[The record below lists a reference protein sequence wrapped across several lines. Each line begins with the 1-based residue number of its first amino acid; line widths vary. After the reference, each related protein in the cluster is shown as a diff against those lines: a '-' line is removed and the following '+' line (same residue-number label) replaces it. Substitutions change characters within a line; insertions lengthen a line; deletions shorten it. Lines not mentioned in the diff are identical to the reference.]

1 MTWTLPTTAAIV
13 LALASTMAT
22 HATNAADH
30 RDTPE
35 WERYWGHL
43 GKVYRRLKPKEIRYG
58 TEVGPS
64 RYIGEIDPPFV
75 TPDPDQV
82 EVVAFVTY
90 GQRAWIINYP
100 VMHRWKKT
108 LPDNVSVQFLPQKN
122 LRQGKIHPRTQPLR
136 AVRQNLYQTALHMG
150 VTSRKAHALIAR
162 MVTGNTWTLEN
173 PKSQRRYARKL
184 RLDPEQFQA
193 LRTHPA
199 VRWEGQ
205 VADWLEIAQADE
217 RWRLAKEVA
226 YNPRETIEHHFPE
239 LMINGR
245 WIVSMTATHDVRRTY
260 RMANWAIRQE
270 LENLRENSGWPRNAE
285 QFAAWLA
292 PRDKQILSRRVNG
305 TPTED
310 FPAGIVYEAD
320 KQAIWLLNA
329 YGRKQAI
336 AKLTHT
342 DDGSTHFVYEK
353 NGQTEYF
360 DIWRVTRQL
369 MPWIRHDGTPQHYGA
384 FLPEDPLVREK
395 DVNKQRKGVKLET
408 DTGTWKVHLNANG
421 KATVVLGPGNV
432 VVGEWT
438 INNGYVELTTQDG
451 QTQRWAQASTRA
463 ERWAQGPSGTDTFN
477 VPPESIRP
485 WDFTELFAR
494 TQTTPTPPAPTAAQM
509 KNTPKPD
516 ARTQSIKRALR
527 AAKEAIDRLQNSYDQ
542 R

>member
-1 MTWTLPTTAAIV
+1 
-13 LALASTMAT
+13 
-22 HATNAADH
+22 
-30 RDTPE
+30 
-35 WERYWGHL
+35 
-43 GKVYRRLKPKEIRYG
+43 
-58 TEVGPS
+58 
-64 RYIGEIDPPFV
+64 
-75 TPDPDQV
+75 
-82 EVVAFVTY
+82 
-90 GQRAWIINYP
+90 
-100 VMHRWKKT
+100 
-108 LPDNVSVQFLPQKN
+108 
-122 LRQGKIHPRTQPLR
+122 
-136 AVRQNLYQTALHMG
+136 MG
-150 VTSRKAHALIAR
+150 VASHKAHALIAQ
-162 MVTGNTWTLEN
+162 MISGNKWTLEN
-173 PKSQRRYARKL
+173 PRSQRRYARKL
-184 RLDPEQFQA
+184 RLDPEEFQA
-193 LRTHPA
+193 IRTHPA

-205 VADWLEIAQADE
+205 VADWLEIAHADE
-217 RWRLAKEVA
+217 RWRLAKKVA
-226 YNPRETIEHHFPE
+226 YNPRETIQLHYPE

-245 WIVSMTATHDVRRTY
+245 WIVSMTATNDVRRTY

-292 PRDKQILSRRVNG
+292 PPDKQILSRRVNG

-336 AKLTHT
+336 AKLTQT

-408 DTGTWKVHLNANG
+408 DTGTWKVHLHANG
-421 KATVVLGPGNV
+421 KATVVLSPGNV
-432 VVGEWT
+432 VLGEWT

-485 WDFTELFAR
+485 WDFTELFAS
-494 TQTTPTPPAPTAAQM
+494 TQTTPTPTPPAPTAARM

-527 AAKEAIDRLQNSYDQ
+527 AAKEAIDRVQNSYDQ

>member
-1 MTWTLPTTAAIV
+1 MTWTLRTTAAIV
-13 LALASTMAT
+13 LVLTSTMAT
-22 HATNAADH
+22 HAASTGYE
-30 RDTPE
+30 RDTPK
-35 WERYWGHL
+35 WERYWAQL
-43 GKVYRRLKPKEIRYG
+43 GKIYRGVKTNDIRYG

-82 EVVAFVTY
+82 EVIAFITY

-100 VMHRWKKT
+100 LMHRWTKT
-108 LPDNVSVQFLPQKN
+108 LPDNVRVQFLPQKN
-122 LRQGKIHPRTQPLR
+122 LHQGNIHPRTQPLR

-150 VTSRKAHALIAR
+150 VESRKAHALIAL
-162 MVTGNTWTLEN
+162 MVTGDQWTLEN
-173 PKSQRRYARKL
+173 PRSQRRYARKL
-184 RLDPEQFQA
+184 KLNPEQFQA
-193 LRTHPA
+193 NRTHPT
-199 VRWEGQ
+199 VHWEGQ
-205 VADWLEIAQADE
+205 VADWLEIAHSNEQ
-217 RWRLAKEVA
+217 WRLAKEVA
-226 YNPRETIEHHFPE
+226 HNPREIIEHHFPE

-245 WIVSMTATHDVRRTY
+245 WVVSMTARANVRLTY

-285 QFAAWLA
+285 QFAAWIA
-292 PRDKQILSRRVNG
+292 PRDKQILSRRVNN
-305 TPTED
+305 TETED

-329 YGRKQAI
+329 DGGIRAI
-336 AKLTHT
+336 AKLTPT

-353 NGQTEYF
+353 NGQREYF

-384 FLPEDPLVREK
+384 FLPEDPLLPEK
-395 DVNKQRKGVKLET
+395 DPNKQPRGIHLET
-408 DTGTWKVHLNANG
+408 DTGTWKVHIHANG
-421 KATVVLGPGNV
+421 KATVVMDPRKV
-432 VVGEWT
+432 VLGEWT

-451 QTQRWAQASTRA
+451 QTQRWAEASTRA
-463 ERWAQGPSGTDTFN
+463 ERWAQGSRSSDTYK

-485 WDFTELFAR
+485 WHFTELFASA
-494 TQTTPTPPAPTAAQM
+494 QTTPTPPAPTAARM

-516 ARTQSIKRALR
+516 AKTQSIKRALR
-527 AAKEAIDRLQNSYDQ
+527 AAKEAIDRIQNSYDQ